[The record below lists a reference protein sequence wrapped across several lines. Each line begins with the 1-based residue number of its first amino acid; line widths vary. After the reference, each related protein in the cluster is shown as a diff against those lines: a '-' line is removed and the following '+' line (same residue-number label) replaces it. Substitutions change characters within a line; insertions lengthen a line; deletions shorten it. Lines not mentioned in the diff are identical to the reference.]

1 MNYQNGWI
9 YRDDATEAQIDAANE
24 PRLDELAEEAAS
36 LWRQIPEPYSTDYA
50 QNEHTR
56 FLWRQIEVIEFVL
69 RDSGARFVRNNEGH
83 QEFERHLNSLDY

>member
-24 PRLDELAEEAAS
+24 PRLDELAEEAAT
-36 LWRQIPEPYSTDYA
+36 LFREIPEPSR
-50 QNEHTR
+50 R
-56 FLWRQIEVIEFVL
+56 FSFAISKSIWQRIEVIEELL